1 MDPESPSSAGG
12 IDSLPL
18 DDVKVIALD
27 AVGTVME
34 PVPRV
39 GEVYHQVGVK
49 YGSKKSA
56 EEVTSA
62 FKRAFAATESQLDA
76 SLNPHSD
83 PWWTSEAE
91 EFRRWQTI
99 VGMVLDDVADPQLC
113 FRELHDHFARADA
126 WRIFPEVSPTLAALR
141 KRGFRVVLAS
151 NFDDRLHSVCR
162 GSQDLQF
169 LDACFISSELGVR
182 KPSLGFYRRMLEQ
195 LNLPPHQLLMIGDDL
210 QNDIHPPRQL
220 GVPSLWLNRTPTAG
234 HLPSIKSL
242 SDLLPLLPS

>member
-1 MDPESPSSAGG
+1 
-12 IDSLPL
+12 
-18 DDVKVIALD
+18 
-27 AVGTVME
+27 

-49 YGSKKSA
+49 FGSKKSV
-56 EEVTSA
+56 EEVTAA
-62 FKRAFAATESQLDA
+62 FKLAFAATESQPDA
-76 SLNPHSD
+76 SLNPHSDNPHSD

-113 FRELHDHFARADA
+113 FRELHDHFARAA
-126 WRIFPEVSPTLAALR
+126 SWRIFPEVSPTLAALR

-220 GVPSLWLNRTPTAG
+220 GVPSLWLNRTLTAG